1 MSFKTASAILRGR
14 WMIDKAWATAHM
26 PLVVR
31 MMKGEAV
38 DFGGEEKST
47 EVEPQLVLSNKKAG
61 GIYKVG
67 YYTDMSK
74 IPNDSIAMVGIY
86 GPITKY
92 GDMCAYGAVDH
103 VLTMNRLANSPNIK
117 GVIIDMDSPGGEV
130 SGTAMLADAIK
141 ALDKVKPVIG
151 FIDDGIAASAGKW
164 IISACRE
171 VYTSQKTDQ
180 VGSVGVYCT
189 VADWYSYFESEG
201 LKVRDVYAPQSTDK
215 NQDYMEAIKGNEDP
229 LKAELKVLAD
239 EFIATIKKN
248 RGAKLTSD
256 EWTTGKMF
264 YSKDAIRIGLID
276 GMKSFDQ
283 VAKRMDQ
290 LVQQKQATSNS
301 NTMSFEKTLVAAK
314 AEAFE
319 VVEGGFLLEEAHLN
333 NIEATFAERN
343 QMIATQATQIATL
356 GEAKGGL
363 EQQLATATATVAE
376 RDQTIT
382 ANNTRIAELEAEVVT
397 LGGKPA
403 APVAIEEPAEDKFE
417 EKGTKANDF
426 AFQKEILQSLK

>member
-1 MSFKTASAILRGR
+1 
-14 WMIDKAWATAHM
+14 
-26 PLVVR
+26 
-31 MMKGEAV
+31 
-38 DFGGEEKST
+38 
-47 EVEPQLVLSNKKAG
+47 
-61 GIYKVG
+61 
-67 YYTDMSK
+67 
-74 IPNDSIAMVGIY
+74 
-86 GPITKY
+86 
-92 GDMCAYGAVDH
+92 
-103 VLTMNRLANSPNIK
+103 
-117 GVIIDMDSPGGEV
+117 
-130 SGTAMLADAIK
+130 
-141 ALDKVKPVIG
+141 
-151 FIDDGIAASAGKW
+151 
-164 IISACRE
+164 
-171 VYTSQKTDQ
+171 
-180 VGSVGVYCT
+180 
-189 VADWYSYFESEG
+189 